1 MKRESYDVTGMSCA
15 ACSARVEKSVAAL
28 PGVEEV
34 AVNLLKNGMTVH
46 YDEGALSSADVVAAV
61 VKAGYGA
68 SLRGGAGERREA
80 RGPAQDVALQE
91 YLGLR
96 TRLVAS
102 LVFALPLSYL
112 SMGRMMGWPMP
123 SCFLG
128 AQNALV
134 FALTLLLLA
143 LPVAF
148 INFKFFRVGFG
159 SLAHG
164 SPNMDSLIALGS
176 SAALVYGVYA
186 IYRMAWAAGRGD
198 AATVSRF
205 SMDLYIESAGMILTL
220 ITLGKFFEARA
231 KRRTSDAITRL
242 MDLAPRTAVVER
254 DGAEVAIPIEELER
268 GEIAVVKS
276 GQAIPADGVLTEG
289 AAAVDESAITGESIP
304 VDKVPGDR
312 LVGATTVRGG
322 WLKMRVT
329 GVGEETTLAQIVRLV
344 DEATSSKAP
353 IAKMADRVSGVFVP
367 IVIAIALATGAIWL
381 LAGRGVEF
389 ALSMAISVLVISCP
403 CALGLAT
410 PTAVMVGT
418 GRGAA
423 SGILIKSAE
432 ALERLHDIDTVVLD
446 KTGTITQGTPVV
458 TDVLCPAM
466 DRREFLRAAA
476 SLESRSEHPLAAAV
490 TARAEAEGLELLPV
504 EDFAQEAGAGVRGV
518 VGGREWRA
526 GNRRVLEAAGLY
538 DERAKELEQKLADEG
553 STPMFFVTEGRLA
566 GVIAAA
572 DVVKPTSRQAVG
584 ELRRMGLRVA
594 MLTGDNRRTAC
605 AIQRQVGLD
614 EVTAEVLPQDKEGEV
629 RRLQEAGRKVAM
641 VGDGINDAPAL
652 ARADVGIAIGAGTDV
667 AIESA
672 DLVLMRSSLMD
683 VAGAIQLG
691 HAVIRNIKQNLFWA
705 LFYNALCI
713 PVAAGVLYPLW
724 GVKLS
729 PMLGALAMSFSS
741 VFVVSN
747 ALRLR
752 RFRPSY
758 ASADPIVEASGAA
771 EGDEGKGVMKVK
783 KLLHVEGMMC
793 QNCVKHV
800 RTALSQVSGVSGVEV
815 SLEDRTALV
824 TLSGDVTDAVLTKA
838 VTDAGYEVKSVE
850 AA

>member
-1 MKRESYDVTGMSCA
+1 MKKESYDVTGMSCA

-28 PGVEEV
+28 PGVKEV
-34 AVNLLKNGMTVH
+34 AVNLLKNSMTVS

-68 SLRGGAGERREA
+68 NLRAAAEGKKKE

-91 YLGLR
+91 YLGLK

-123 SCFLG
+123 FCFLG
-128 AQNALV
+128 AENALV

-159 SLAHG
+159 ALAHG

-198 AATVSRF
+198 MATVDHF

-254 DGAEVAIPIEELER
+254 GGAEVEIPIEELGRE
-268 GEIAVVKS
+268 EIAVVKS

-304 VDKVPGDR
+304 VDKAPGDR
-312 LVGATTVRGG
+312 LVGATTVRSG

-367 IVIAIALATGAIWL
+367 IVIAIALVTGAIWL

-446 KTGTITQGTPVV
+446 KTGTITQGMPVV

-490 TARAEAEGLELLPV
+490 TARAEEEGLELCLLYTSELPTK
-504 EDFAQEAGAGVRGV
+504 
-518 VGGREWRA
+518 
-526 GNRRVLEAAGLY
+526 LE
-538 DERAKELEQKLADEG
+538 
-553 STPMFFVTEGRLA
+553 V
-566 GVIAAA
+566 
-572 DVVKPTSRQAVG
+572 
-584 ELRRMGLRVA
+584 
-594 MLTGDNRRTAC
+594 
-605 AIQRQVGLD
+605 
-614 EVTAEVLPQDKEGEV
+614 
-629 RRLQEAGRKVAM
+629 
-641 VGDGINDAPAL
+641 
-652 ARADVGIAIGAGTDV
+652 
-667 AIESA
+667 
-672 DLVLMRSSLMD
+672 
-683 VAGAIQLG
+683 
-691 HAVIRNIKQNLFWA
+691 
-705 LFYNALCI
+705 
-713 PVAAGVLYPLW
+713 
-724 GVKLS
+724 
-729 PMLGALAMSFSS
+729 
-741 VFVVSN
+741 
-747 ALRLR
+747 
-752 RFRPSY
+752 
-758 ASADPIVEASGAA
+758 
-771 EGDEGKGVMKVK
+771 
-783 KLLHVEGMMC
+783 
-793 QNCVKHV
+793 
-800 RTALSQVSGVSGVEV
+800 
-815 SLEDRTALV
+815 
-824 TLSGDVTDAVLTKA
+824 
-838 VTDAGYEVKSVE
+838 
-850 AA
+850 